1 MGVGNKTLFYSM
13 LGRNMDENLT
23 KHGRDPHFFHLDK

>member
-1 MGVGNKTLFYSM
+1 M

-23 KHGRDPHFFHLDK
+23 KHGRFFIFFTWTNKNYTEK